1 MCGLASRTASA
12 SVSATYT
19 MFVMTTSSGFVA
31 RPASSVS
38 RRNSA
43 NASSCW
49 RIGTNTT
56 E

>member
-19 MFVMTTSSGFVA
+19 MFVMTTSSGLSRA
-31 RPASSVS
+31 RLLGQPPELGE
-38 RRNSA
+38 RL
-43 NASSCW
+43 SCW